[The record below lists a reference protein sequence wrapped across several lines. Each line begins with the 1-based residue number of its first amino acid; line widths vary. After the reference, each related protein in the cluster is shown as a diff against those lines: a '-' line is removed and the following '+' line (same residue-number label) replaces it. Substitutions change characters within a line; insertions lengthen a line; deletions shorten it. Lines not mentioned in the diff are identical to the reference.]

1 MFWSTNPLLLF
12 RNSTMCFLFGGA
24 LVLYVCYT
32 WKSIRFLSY
41 FYAINIK
48 ILLKMIYLLITKI
61 TKIKSA
67 YRWKF
72 IQYYTFVC
80 SACIDM
86 KFVCLNIQ
94 LGYTVPQ
101 CEFMINYDVFF
112 PAKVIYHTFGELGRV
127 EQIWVFIVNLKNMF
141 SHFNNKWGCLRNI

>member
-1 MFWSTNPLLLF
+1 
-12 RNSTMCFLFGGA
+12 
-24 LVLYVCYT
+24 
-32 WKSIRFLSY
+32 
-41 FYAINIK
+41 
-48 ILLKMIYLLITKI
+48 MIYLLITKI

-67 YRWKF
+67 YRWKC

-141 SHFNNKWGCLRNI
+141 SHFNNKWGCLQTSKGVLQFGIFVQKFISKYQSRDLKRITTLYNSISCSWG

>member
-1 MFWSTNPLLLF
+1 MFNYT
-12 RNSTMCFLFGGA
+12 

-32 WKSIRFLSY
+32 WKNIRFLSY

-141 SHFNNKWGCLRNI
+141 CHFNNKWGCLRNI

>member
-1 MFWSTNPLLLF
+1 MFNWF
-12 RNSTMCFLFGGA
+12 

-41 FYAINIK
+41 FYDINIK

-86 KFVCLNIQ
+86 KCVCLNIQ

-112 PAKVIYHTFGELGRV
+112 PAKVIYHTFGDLGRV
-127 EQIWVFIVNLKNMF
+127 EQIWVFKVNLKNMF